1 MDWSQFDYAFL
12 VLVAALGFGMY
23 CLADIAQNDV
33 RYLSKWAWAVIV
45 IISIP
50 IGGIVYLFVGREPRR

>member
-1 MDWSQFDYAFL
+1 MAWSQYDGVFL
-12 VLVAALGFGMY
+12 VAVAALTFGMY
-23 CLADIAQNDV
+23 CLADIAQHDV

-50 IGGIVYLFVGREPRR
+50 IGGIVYLFVGRTPRR